1 MGDSHTGACSIDS
14 PQKLCVT
21 APSSQSVFEYHE
33 AWRNREALM
42 EPIVMLKSSTVL
54 FAISALGGALMA
66 FIRFTG
72 KPHPPSWLAMLHGF
86 LAAAGLTLLVY
97 AAVTSSVPSLAKLA
111 LILFLVAAAGGVLLN
126 LRFHLNDMPLPKWL
140 VLVHGGIAVVGFVCL
155 LMAAWT

>member
-1 MGDSHTGACSIDS
+1 
-14 PQKLCVT
+14 
-21 APSSQSVFEYHE
+21 
-33 AWRNREALM
+33 M
-42 EPIVMLKSSTVL
+42 EPNRMLKTSTAL

-97 AAVTSSVPSLAKLA
+97 AACTTNLPSLAVLA

-126 LRFHLNDMPLPKWL
+126 LRFHVNDIPLPKWL
-140 VLVHGGIAVVGFVCL
+140 VLVHGGIAVVGFICL
-155 LMAAWT
+155 LMAAWA